1 MLVHVPDS
9 IAYLGTQR
17 SACTEMFEAQ
27 NKVIRNYMVE
37 RTNHRDPSRDLAV
50 KYFFYL
56 K

>member
-1 MLVHVPDS
+1 LVHVPDS

-50 KYFFYL
+50 KYFF
-56 K
+56 